1 MRLKFGVGLRGRIHV
16 TEVNLQIYLPT
27 SPIIMFNKLD
37 QFCAQVSNTPD
48 EASEAPFSNFRVG
61 QTVVARIVAEANH
74 SASKGKGY
82 LWELSVKPE
91 VLKGK
96 ANKSLKYFFDKN
108 LLELIYF
115 FELYFKAWS
124 RFQP

>member
-1 MRLKFGVGLRGRIHV
+1 M
-16 TEVNLQIYLPT
+16 
-27 SPIIMFNKLD
+27 
-37 QFCAQVSNTPD
+37 QVSNTPD

-61 QTVVARIVAEANH
+61 QTVVARVVDH
-74 SASKGKGY
+74 SANKGKGY

-96 ANKSLKYFFDKN
+96 ANKSIIYFFDKI
-108 LLELIYF
+108 LLVLIDV